1 MRHGM
6 EQFSINMFWLALAA
20 SAMATLLYWG
30 HAFGV
35 RLALRRLATN
45 GQSLNVASWE
55 RLPASIGQAATL
67 VGWLV
72 VVFLAVALVARWR
85 ATGHAPWSNMWE
97 YTVAFA
103 GGTALAYA
111 AFERWYGQRT
121 LGAFV
126 QPVVLGLLAT
136 AAAFFPSDVRP
147 LVPALRNEPLLTAHV
162 AMMVLAYSALSISFG
177 AAVVYLV
184 QGEKSRFLRLPRA
197 EVLEEVGADAVRF
210 FLLSRSADSQMD
222 FDLELAKKQSAD
234 NPVYYIQYAHA
245 RIASILRVAQERGA
259 DGGNGDV
266 SLLTSEPEL
275 TLIRK
280 MLLLPEIVE
289 TIARTLEPH
298 HLTYYAQDLAT
309 VFHSFYKQ
317 CRVVSNN
324 AALTQARLKLV
335 KAAKTVL
342 GRTLNLMGMTA
353 PDRM

>member
-20 SAMATLLYWG
+20 TAMATLLYWG

-45 GQSLNVASWE
+45 GQTLNVASWE
-55 RLPASIGQAATL
+55 RLPTSIGQAATL

-72 VVFLAVALVARWR
+72 VIFLAAALVARWR
-85 ATGHAPWSNMWE
+85 ATDHAPWANMWE

-103 GGTALAYA
+103 GGTSLAYA

-147 LVPALRNEPLLTAHV
+147 LVPALRNEPLLAAHV

-184 QGEKSRFLRLPRA
+184 QGEKSRFSRLPRA
-197 EVLEEVGADAVRF
+197 AVLEEVGYRAVIVGFPLLALGIALGAYWANSAWGRYWGWDAKETSSLVTWLVYAGYLHMRG
-210 FLLSRSADSQMD
+210 LRRWQGTRSAVLLVVG
-222 FDLELAKKQSAD
+222 FLAVLFTYFGV
-234 NPVYYIQYAHA
+234 N
-245 RIASILRVAQERGA
+245 LW
-259 DGGNGDV
+259 V
-266 SLLTSEPEL
+266 SGL
-275 TLIRK
+275 
-280 MLLLPEIVE
+280 
-289 TIARTLEPH
+289 
-298 HLTYYAQDLAT
+298 
-309 VFHSFYKQ
+309 HSYSG
-317 CRVVSNN
+317 V
-324 AALTQARLKLV
+324 
-335 KAAKTVL
+335 
-342 GRTLNLMGMTA
+342 
-353 PDRM
+353 